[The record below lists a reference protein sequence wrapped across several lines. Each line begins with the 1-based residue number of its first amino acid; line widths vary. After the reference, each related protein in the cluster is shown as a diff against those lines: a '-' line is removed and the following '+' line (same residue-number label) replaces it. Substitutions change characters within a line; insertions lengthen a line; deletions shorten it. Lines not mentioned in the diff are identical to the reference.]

1 MVTYTKDQE
10 FNNIRWGTMM
20 PIPVVV
26 GGEIHHI
33 RARGNISI
41 IVEEPTKIQTQIEN
55 PEDFES
61 GMRSY
66 FAVCVNEAIGE
77 LSQSA
82 LNIEQFLSTSENTKN
97 LFKSKFDYKLGEL
110 GLKVKSL
117 MIEKIEKI

>member
-1 MVTYTKDQE
+1 MATCAKDQE

-20 PIPVVV
+20 PIPVMV
-26 GGEIHHI
+26 GGEILEV

-41 IVEEPTKIQTQIEN
+41 IVEEPTKIQTQIDN
-55 PEDFES
+55 PEDFEA

-66 FAVCVNEAIGE
+66 FSACVNEAIGE

-82 LNIEQFLSTSENTKN
+82 LNIEQFLSISENTKN
-97 LFKSKFDYKLGEL
+97 LFKSKFDYKLSEI

-117 MIEKIEKI
+117 VIEAIENI